1 MNKQDIYDMQRK
13 AFEEGKVLY
22 VTCEGLM
29 SAKIEDLISQDTDGL
44 LYDLNR
50 DTATVLAIF
59 DEQKLMNEL
68 ATINV
73 LKYLHRIATDDDYCC
88 GGCEHFQNEAAD
100 GFGVCGVDDKVQHC
114 DHVCGKCKKKE

>member
-1 MNKQDIYDMQRK
+1 MNFQIMNKQDIFDMQRK

-22 VTCEGLM
+22 NTCDGLM
-29 SAKIEDLISQDTDGL
+29 EAKIEDLVNQPTDGL

-50 DTATVLAIF
+50 DTATVLTNF

-73 LKYLHRIATDDDYCC
+73 LKYL
-88 GGCEHFQNEAAD
+88 Q
-100 GFGVCGVDDKVQHC
+100 
-114 DHVCGKCKKKE
+114 KKYIQEK

>member
-1 MNKQDIYDMQRK
+1 MQRK

-22 VTCEGLM
+22 NTCEGLM
-29 SAKIEDLISQDTDGL
+29 ECKIEDLVNQDTDGL

-50 DTATVLAIF
+50 DTATVLTIF

-73 LKYLHRIATDDDYCC
+73 LKFLHNQY
-88 GGCEHFQNEAAD
+88 
-100 GFGVCGVDDKVQHC
+100 
-114 DHVCGKCKKKE
+114 KKKK